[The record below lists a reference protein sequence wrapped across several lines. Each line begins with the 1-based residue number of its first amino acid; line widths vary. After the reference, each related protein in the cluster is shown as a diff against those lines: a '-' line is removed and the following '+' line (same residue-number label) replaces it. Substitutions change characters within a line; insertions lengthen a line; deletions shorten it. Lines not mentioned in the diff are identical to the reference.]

1 MSTTAPHPLAN
12 DPLAFLTLEKIRRV
26 GADRADGQTITHEG
40 TEYGVTAH
48 TISTITT
55 VHVVLERLNG
65 PGAGHQRAIAI
76 VEVRDSGYQGGPG
89 GLDYVLQG
97 LVNGVHVPGHPVAQW
112 CYHVLPWVTVPPA
125 IATSDDAPD
134 DADDTEQA
142 PG

>member
-76 VEVRDSGYQGGPG
+76 VEVRDNGYPGGPG
-89 GLDYVLQG
+89 GLDYVLPA
-97 LVNGVHVPGHPVAQW
+97 LLNGVQVPDHPVKQW
-112 CYHVLPWVTVPPA
+112 SYCVLPWVPVPAALATTDDDSEHPPA
-125 IATSDDAPD
+125 
-134 DADDTEQA
+134 
-142 PG
+142 